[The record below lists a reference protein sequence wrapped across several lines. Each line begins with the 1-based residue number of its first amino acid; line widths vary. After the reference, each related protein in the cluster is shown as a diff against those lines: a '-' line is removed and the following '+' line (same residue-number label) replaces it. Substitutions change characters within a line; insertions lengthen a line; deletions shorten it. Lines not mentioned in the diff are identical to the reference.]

1 MGWQTVGHLQQRL
14 TVVTLSFMSLVEPGP
29 DSQTESVH
37 VFKAALS
44 ICF

>member
-14 TVVTLSFMSLVEPGP
+14 TVVSLSIMSLVEPGS
-29 DSQTESVH
+29 DSQTEREH
-37 VFKAALS
+37 GFKATLS